1 MNKSLIAVGLLAGV
15 MSTSVFADD
24 GRINF
29 YGSITDSACT
39 VINNMTNPLSVMM
52 GNVSSKAFTG
62 AGSTA
67 SATKFI
73 IALKDCPKSAK
84 EGANK

>member
-15 MSTSVFADD
+15 MSASVFADD

-39 VINNMTNPLSVMM
+39 VINNMTNPLSVMD
-52 GNVSSKAFTG
+52 GECLQQG
-62 AGSTA
+62 LHRRGLHGLGDQ
-67 SATKFI
+67 I
-73 IALKDCPKSAK
+73 YYCP
-84 EGANK
+84 ERLPEIR